1 MTTKLTIILA
11 LLIAGFFVLDHYVL
25 HLNAFVFLAK
35 KGIDLINYVAIWR

>member
-11 LLIAGFFVLDHYVL
+11 LLIAGFFALDHYVL

-35 KGIDLINYVAIWR
+35 KLIDLMNYMAIWR